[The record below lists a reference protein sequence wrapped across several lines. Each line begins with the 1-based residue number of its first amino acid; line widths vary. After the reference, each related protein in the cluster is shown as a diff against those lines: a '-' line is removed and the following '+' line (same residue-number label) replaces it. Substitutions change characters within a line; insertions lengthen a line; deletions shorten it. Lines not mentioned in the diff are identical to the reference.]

1 MIKCIIDSI
10 FSSFYKPIESF
21 LDNPWEKQLDTFHY
35 LISHGNRTLFG
46 QKNNFN
52 KIKTPEDFKKFVP
65 IMGYDDLKPYLD
77 LIINDKKPNVLWDTP
92 VKWFAMSSGTTNDKS
107 KYIPITRESL
117 KYCHYKGGHQML
129 ALYAKHNPDHAFML
143 GKALVLGGSQQ
154 INSIGEGIFTGD
166 VSAVLLKNL
175 PWWAK
180 KRRTPERISLI
191 PDWDVKLQKL
201 TDYAINQDIRA
212 LLGVPSWMLV
222 LLKKIS
228 EDTGKSIPELWPN
241 LEVFFHGGVSFLPY
255 KEQFEKI
262 VPSDKMNYWETYNAS
277 EGFFGVQYEPDSSDL
292 LLLLDSQVYY
302 EFIPNGDW
310 EKENPVVLTLNEVKI
325 GAKYAILISTSG
337 GLWRYLLGDTIEF
350 TSLHPHLFR
359 ITGRTK
365 HFINAFGEELMID
378 NAQNALHEACKVTGA
393 KITEYTAAPV
403 FFGDNN
409 NGAHEW
415 LIEFETSPSDIN
427 LFTHTLDNALK
438 SLNSDYEAK
447 RSFDLSLRM
456 PIIKVLPQNFFYQWM
471 KSKEK
476 MGGQNKVPR
485 LANHR
490 EYVDSLLQFLSG
502 STSES
507 TKIE

>member
-1 MIKCIIDSI
+1 
-10 FSSFYKPIESF
+10 
-21 LDNPWEKQLDTFHY
+21 
-35 LISHGNRTLFG
+35 
-46 QKNNFN
+46 
-52 KIKTPEDFKKFVP
+52 
-65 IMGYDDLKPYLD
+65 
-77 LIINDKKPNVLWDTP
+77 TP

-107 KYIPITRESL
+107 KYIPVTKESL
-117 KYCHYKGGHQML
+117 KNCHYRGGHQML
-129 ALYAKHNPDHAFML
+129 ALYNKHFPENAFMF

-154 INSIGEGIFTGD
+154 VNSIGDGIFTGD
-166 VSAVLLKNL
+166 VSAVLVKNL

-180 KRRTPERISLI
+180 KRRTPEEISLL

-201 TDYAINQDIRA
+201 TDYAIKEDIRA

-222 LLKKIS
+222 LLKKIAL
-228 EDTGKSIPELWPN
+228 DTGKTIPELWPN
-241 LEVFFHGGVSFLPY
+241 LEVFFHGGVSFSPY
-255 KEQFEKI
+255 MEQYKKI
-262 VPSDKMNYWETYNAS
+262 IPSEKMNYWETYNAS
-277 EGFFGVQYEPDSSDL
+277 EGFFGVQYAPDSTDL
-292 LLLLDSQVYY
+292 LMLLDSQIYY

-310 EKENPVVLTLNEVKI
+310 EKENPQTLTLNEVEI
-325 GAKYAILISTSG
+325 GVKYAMLISTSG

-350 TSLHPHLFR
+350 TSLQPHLFK

-378 NAQNALHEACKVTGA
+378 NAEDALHEACKITGA

-415 LIEFETSPSDIN
+415 LIEFQTLPSDMK
-427 LFTHTLDNALK
+427 LFTKTLDNALK
-438 SLNSDYEAK
+438 SVNSDYEAK

-456 PIIKVLPQNFFYQWM
+456 PIIKILPQNFFYKWM

-476 MGGQNKVPR
+476 IGGQYKVPR
-485 LANHR
+485 LTNNR
-490 EYVDSLLQFLSG
+490 EYVDSILSFLSE
-502 STSES
+502 T

>member
-1 MIKCIIDSI
+1 MVKYIINSI
-10 FSSFYKPIESF
+10 FSSFYKPIDEF
-21 LDNPWEKQLDTFHY
+21 VERPWEKQLDTFNY
-35 LISHGNRTLFG
+35 LISHGNKTLFG
-46 QKNNFN
+46 QKNNFS
-52 KIKTPEDFKKFVP
+52 KIKTPEDFKKYVP

-77 LIINDKKPNVLWDTP
+77 IIINDKKPNVLWDTP
-92 VKWFAMSSGTTNDKS
+92 VQWFAMSSGTTNDKS
-107 KYIPITRESL
+107 KYIPVTRESL
-117 KYCHYKGGHQML
+117 KNCHYLGGHQML
-129 ALYAKHNPDHAFML
+129 ALYTKHHPQHAFML

-154 INSIGEGIFTGD
+154 INTIGEGIFTGD
-166 VSAVLLKNL
+166 VSAVLMKNL

-180 KRRTPERISLI
+180 SRRTPEKISLI

-201 TDYAINQDIRA
+201 TNYAINKDIRS

-228 EDTGKSIPELWPN
+228 VDTGKGIPELWPN

-255 KEQFEKI
+255 REQFEKLI
-262 VPSDKMNYWETYNAS
+262 PSDKMNYWETYNAS
-277 EGFFGVQYEPDSSDL
+277 EGFFGVQYAPDSPEL

-310 EKENPVVLTLNEVKI
+310 EKENPEVLTLNEVQVGI
-325 GAKYAILISTSG
+325 KYAMLISTSG

-350 TSLHPHLFR
+350 SSLQPHLFR

-378 NAQNALHEACKVTGA
+378 NAQDALQEACKVTGA

-415 LIEFETSPSDIN
+415 LIEFETPPSDIH
-427 LFTHTLDNALK
+427 LFTNTLDETLK
-438 SLNSDYEAK
+438 SVNSDYEAK
-447 RSFDLSLRM
+447 RSFNLSLRK
-456 PIIKVLPQNFFYQWM
+456 PIIKVVPRNFFYEWM

-476 MGGQNKVPR
+476 LGGQNKVPR

-490 EYVDSLLQFLSG
+490 EYVDSLLNFLSE
-502 STSES
+502 STFES
-507 TKIE
+507 TKID

>member
-1 MIKCIIDSI
+1 MIKYITSSI
-10 FSSFYKPIESF
+10 FSSFYKPINKFIEK
-21 LDNPWEKQLDTFHY
+21 PWENQLKTFNY
-35 LISHGNRTLFG
+35 LISHGKRTYFG
-46 QKNNFN
+46 QKNKFH
-52 KIKTPEDFKKFVP
+52 KIKTPEDFKKLVP
-65 IMGYDDLKPYLD
+65 IMGYDDLKPYLNK
-77 LIINDKKPNVLWDTP
+77 IIVEKKPNVLWDTP

-107 KYIPITRESL
+107 KYIPVTKESL
-117 KYCHYKGGHQML
+117 KNCHYRGGHQML
-129 ALYAKHNPDHAFML
+129 ALYNKHFPENAFMF

-154 INSIGEGIFTGD
+154 VNSIGDGIFTGD
-166 VSAVLLKNL
+166 VSAVLVKNL

-180 KRRTPERISLI
+180 KRRTPEEISLL

-201 TDYAINQDIRA
+201 TDYAIKEDIRA

-222 LLKKIS
+222 LLKKIAL
-228 EDTGKSIPELWPN
+228 DTGKTIPELWPN
-241 LEVFFHGGVSFLPY
+241 LEVFFHGGVSFSPY
-255 KEQFEKI
+255 MEQYKKI
-262 VPSDKMNYWETYNAS
+262 IPSEKMNYWETYNAS
-277 EGFFGVQYEPDSSDL
+277 EGFFGVQYAPDSTDL
-292 LLLLDSQVYY
+292 LMLLDSQIYY

-310 EKENPVVLTLNEVKI
+310 EKENPQTLTLNEVEI
-325 GAKYAILISTSG
+325 GVKYAMLISTSG

-350 TSLHPHLFR
+350 TSLQPHLFK

-378 NAQNALHEACKVTGA
+378 NAEDALHEACKITGA

-415 LIEFETSPSDIN
+415 LIEFQTLPSDMK
-427 LFTHTLDNALK
+427 LFTKTLDNALK
-438 SLNSDYEAK
+438 SVNSDYEAK

-456 PIIKVLPQNFFYQWM
+456 PIIKILPQNFFYKWM

-476 MGGQNKVPR
+476 IGGQYKVPR
-485 LANHR
+485 LTNNR
-490 EYVDSLLQFLSG
+490 EYVDNILSFLSE
-502 STSES
+502 T

>member
-1 MIKCIIDSI
+1 MIKYIIGSI
-10 FSSFYKPIESF
+10 LSSYYKPINKF
-21 LDNPWEKQLDTFHY
+21 LENPWGSQLDTFNY
-35 LISHGNRTLFG
+35 LISHGRRTFFG
-46 QKNNFN
+46 QKYNFD
-52 KIKTPEDFKKFVP
+52 KIKTPEDFKKYVP
-65 IMGYDDLKPYLD
+65 VMGYDDLKPYLD
-77 LIINDKKPNVLWDTP
+77 IMINEKKQNVLWDTP

-107 KYIPITRESL
+107 KYIPITQESL
-117 KYCHYKGGHQML
+117 TNCHYKGGHYML
-129 ALYAKHNPDHAFML
+129 ALYAKHKPDNAVMF

-154 INSIGEGIFTGD
+154 VNAIGNGIFTGD
-166 VSAVLLKNL
+166 VSAVLVKNL

-180 KRRTPERISLI
+180 RRRTPEEISLI

-201 TDYAINQDIRA
+201 TDYAIKQDIRT

-222 LLKKIS
+222 LLKKIT
-228 EDTGKSIPELWPN
+228 EDTGKTIPELWPN
-241 LEVFFHGGVSFLPY
+241 LEAFFHGGVSFLPY
-255 KEQFEKI
+255 QEQFEKLI
-262 VPSDKMNYWETYNAS
+262 PSDKMNYWETYNAS
-277 EGFFGVQYEPDSSDL
+277 EGFFGLQYAPDSRDL
-292 LLLLDSQVYY
+292 LLLLDTQVYY

-310 EKENPVVLTLNEVKI
+310 EKPNPVVLTLNEVEV
-325 GAKYAILISTSG
+325 GVKYAILISTSG

-350 TSLHPHLFR
+350 TSLNPPLFK

-378 NAQNALHEACKVTGA
+378 NAQDALHKACKTTGA

-415 LIEFETSPSDIN
+415 LIEFETSPSDID
-427 LFTHTLDNALK
+427 LFTKTLDDTLK

-447 RSFDLSLRM
+447 RSFDISLGM
-456 PIIKVLPQNFFYQWM
+456 PIIKVVPQNFFYEWM

-476 MGGQNKVPR
+476 LGGQNKVPR

-490 EYVDSLLQFLSG
+490 KYVDSLLEFLVG
-502 STSES
+502 S